1 MRAINRSKK
10 LETIRTV
17 GRISCMDIAQ
27 AGAGDQ
33 NVTNSIQ
40 EAYPKITLTYLR
52 QWNPKV
58 VFNGGSD
65 RKIFSG

>member
-17 GRISCMDIAQ
+17 GRISCMDITR
-27 AGAGDQ
+27 AGSQ
-33 NVTNSIQ
+33 NVTKSIQ
-40 EAYPKITLTYLR
+40 AADPKIALTYLQ

-58 VFNGGSD
+58 VFNCGFD
-65 RKIFSG
+65 QNIFSG